1 MKEPPKE
8 TPTSLR
14 PNNLYLLER
23 IIETGPGAR
32 SMDFGCGSGA
42 LVAAARA
49 KGLEAYGAETFYEG
63 LRVEDV
69 ELARSWGLDQNV
81 IREIKGGH
89 IDFPD
94 NYFDLV
100 VHNQVFEHVENLDQA
115 ANEIQRILKP
125 GGRMI
130 GIFPTRGVLREPH
143 LGLPC
148 VHWFS
153 PGPIRS
159 WWAKFTRGLGFGF
172 DFWGEGDAWFKP
184 AFAFLDERVFYR
196 SRVQIAS
203 ILKPLFDVK
212 YIEPEWLGF
221 RVPKYKWMLSLPGAY
236 AAARAFSRV
245 MAGPVVEARSKKT
258 VAVKSGEA
266 VEALSAKG
274 R

>member
-1 MKEPPKE
+1 MQEAPKE
-8 TPTSLR
+8 TPSTLR
-14 PNNLYLLER
+14 PNNLYLLEK
-23 IIETGPGAR
+23 IAQLGPGSR
-32 SMDFGCGSGA
+32 SMDFGCGNGA

-49 KGLEAYGAETFYEG
+49 KGLEVYGAETFYEG
-63 LRVEDV
+63 LAMDDSES
-69 ELARSWGLDQNV
+69 ARSWGCDQNV

-100 VHNQVFEHVENLDQA
+100 VHNQVFEHVEKLDYA
-115 ANEIQRILKP
+115 AGEIQRILKP

-153 PGPIRS
+153 PGPVRS
-159 WWAKFTRGLGFGF
+159 LWARVTRGLGFGF
-172 DFWGEGDAWFKP
+172 DFWGKGDLWFKP
-184 AFAFLDERVFYR
+184 AFVFLDEHVFYR
-196 SRVQIAS
+196 SRAKIAS

-221 RVPKYKWMLSLPGAY
+221 RVPKYKWMLSLPGGVSC
-236 AAARAFSRV
+236 ARAFSRV
-245 MAGPVVEARSKKT
+245 MAGPVVEAKSRKA
-258 VAVKSGEA
+258 VEVKSGDA
-266 VEALSAKG
+266 VEAVSAK
-274 R
+274 RR